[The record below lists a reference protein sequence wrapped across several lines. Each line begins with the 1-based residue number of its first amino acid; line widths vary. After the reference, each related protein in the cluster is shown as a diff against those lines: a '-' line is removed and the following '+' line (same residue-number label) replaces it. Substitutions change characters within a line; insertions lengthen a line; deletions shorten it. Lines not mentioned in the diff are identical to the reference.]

1 MTNAQLQSLSGCMA
15 LVSDSAKVQAL
26 KVAMIEE
33 GKLRVLQGY
42 ARLIETMYKPA
53 PSANTEEAYLDESE

>member
-1 MTNAQLQSLSGCMA
+1 MA